1 MQWLVKEE
9 PGSYSYDQLEK
20 DGKTVWSGVKNPLAQ
35 IHLRSIRKGDRVFY
49 YHTGNE
55 KSVVGIAKAS
65 SSAYPDPGDPAG
77 KRVAVDLMPDK
88 RLANPVPLSAIKSD
102 KAFAKFPL
110 VTIGRLSVM
119 PVSDA
124 EWARIIKL
132 SSQ

>member
-1 MQWLVKEE
+1 MGSASTFTEGQIYDRRSTMRWLVKEE
-9 PGSYSYDQLEK
+9 PGTYGYDQLTK

-77 KRVAVDLMPDK
+77 KRVAVDLMP
-88 RLANPVPLSAIKSD
+88 
-102 KAFAKFPL
+102 
-110 VTIGRLSVM
+110 
-119 PVSDA
+119 
-124 EWARIIKL
+124 
-132 SSQ
+132 